1 MRVYMAGTGR
11 FLPPDVLTN
20 ADFARM
26 VDTSDEWIVG
36 HTGIRTR
43 HIAKTMKNVDMA
55 EAAAR
60 AAMENA
66 GCTPA
71 DIDMVVVSTVTPDRM
86 YPALACDLQ
95 HRLGLPDVF
104 CLDVSAACSGFIYAV
119 DLAARHILTGGAR
132 TALVVSSEKLTS
144 TVDYTDRTTCIL
156 FGDGAGAAVL
166 RGDEREGGGWLGSFL
181 AARGDDGA
189 ALHCMPGGLLKMDGH
204 EVFRFAVRVMPEAI
218 EKVLA
223 RTGHVISDCKFIIP
237 HQANLRIIRAV
248 QRRYALPEEK
258 MVVTVDRYG
267 NMSSACIPIALD
279 ELNRAGRLESGDLF
293 LLVGFGAG
301 LTYGAALFEWSE

>member
-1 MRVYMAGTGR
+1 MAGTGR

-20 ADFARM
+20 ADFVRM

-43 HIAKTMKNVDMA
+43 HIARTVKNADMA

-66 GCTPA
+66 GCAPA
-71 DIDMVVVSTVTPDRM
+71 DIDMVVVSTVTPDRA
-86 YPALACDLQ
+86 YPSLACDLQ
-95 HRLGLPDVF
+95 NRLGLPDVF

-132 TALVVSSEKLTS
+132 TALVVSSEKLTP
-144 TVDYTDRTTCIL
+144 TVDYTDRASCIL
-156 FGDGAGAAVL
+156 FGDGAGAVVL
-166 RGDEREGGGWLGSFL
+166 KGDERQGGGWLGSLL

-189 ALHCMPGGLLKMDGH
+189 ALQCVPGGRIKMDGH
-204 EVFRFAVRVMPEAI
+204 EVFRFAVRVMPEVI
-218 EKVLA
+218 EKLLA
-223 RTGHVISDCKFIIP
+223 RAGRAVSDCKFIIP
-237 HQANLRIIRAV
+237 HQANLRIIKAV

-258 MVVTVDRYG
+258 MVVTIDRYG

-279 ELNRAGRLESGDLF
+279 ELNRAGRLEPGDL
-293 LLVGFGAG
+293 LLAVGFGAG
-301 LTYGAALFEWSE
+301 FTYGATLFEWSE